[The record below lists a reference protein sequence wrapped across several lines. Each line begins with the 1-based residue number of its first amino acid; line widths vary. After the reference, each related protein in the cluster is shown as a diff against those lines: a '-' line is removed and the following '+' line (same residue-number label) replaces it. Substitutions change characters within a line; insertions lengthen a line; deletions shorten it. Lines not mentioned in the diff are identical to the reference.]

1 MLENILVGG
10 VLLAIVAAII
20 GKGVWKL
27 RHHRGGGCSGCGGSC
42 SGCSGC
48 GGHVPAPRKD
58 PAAP

>member
-27 RHHRGGGCSGCGGSC
+27 RHQGQNAQRGSPGLRNLQ
-42 SGCSGC
+42 
-48 GGHVPAPRKD
+48 PEPE
-58 PAAP
+58 